1 MTRLKEFKENNPEYS
16 WSIIDVLSSIDISK
30 TNKFVP
36 LFLRV
41 IKSEN
46 MKGWHQADI
55 DEVAERISRTKIGY
69 TKEQLKGVSFQ
80 EFFPIYLQ
88 LRAIES
94 MINDE
99 NREMLSEFMDCY
111 EKGYIKNV
119 DLNKINTLEEV
130 MNLVSLSSI
139 SKIKN
144 ELSKQVINV
153 FEDDRWLL
161 VRPLTWEASKKY
173 GSATRWCT
181 TNSNNPDHFYRY
193 AKRGIL
199 LYCINLETGYK
210 VALFK
215 DTNVDV
221 GSTGEMSFWN
231 AKDDRIDSMQTELDF
246 YLYEIIRNLE
256 QVSNEKLSN
265 GMMEKEE
272 KSLGIFELKA
282 IREIRID
289 EDVPVENEV
298 HEYPTLME
306 EEPESEMFQQVR
318 EELNAEIAHEIR
330 HMVYRDHMDNRPYR
344 EVVAEMNERTVRG

>member
-55 DEVAERISRTKIGY
+55 DEVVERISRTKIGY
-69 TKEQLKGVSFQ
+69 TKEQLKGISFQ

-88 LRAIES
+88 LRTIES

-99 NREMLSEFMDCY
+99 NREMLYEFMDCY

-144 ELSKQVINV
+144 ELSKQVITV
-153 FEDDRWLL
+153 FEDNRWLL
-161 VRPLTWEASKKY
+161 VRPLTWESSKKY

-193 AKRGIL
+193 AKRGVL

-231 AKDDRIDSMQTELDF
+231 AKDDRIDSMQTELEPYIFDV
-246 YLYEIIRNLE
+246 IRNLE

-265 GMMEKEE
+265 GVMEKEE
-272 KSLGIFELKA
+272 KSLGIYELKSIRA
-282 IREIRID
+282 IRLE
-289 EDVPVENEV
+289 EDIPEEP

-306 EEPESEMFQQVR
+306 EEPETEMFNEIR
-318 EELNAEIAHEIR
+318 EELNHEIAHEIR

-344 EVVAEMNERTVRG
+344 EVVAEMNARIVRG

>member
-16 WSIIDVLSSIDISK
+16 WSIIDVLSNMDISK

-41 IKSEN
+41 IKSDN
-46 MKGWHQADI
+46 MKGWHPADI
-55 DEVAERISRTKIGY
+55 DEVSERISRAKIGY
-69 TKEQLKGVSFQ
+69 TKEMLKGISFQ

-289 EDVPVENEV
+289 VDVPVENEV

-344 EVVAEMNERTVRG
+344 EVVAEMNARTVRG

>member
-16 WSIIDVLSSIDISK
+16 WSIIDVLSNMDISK

-46 MKGWHQADI
+46 MKGWHPADI
-55 DEVAERISRTKIGY
+55 DEVSERISRAKIGY
-69 TKEQLKGVSFQ
+69 TKEMLKGISFQ
-80 EFFPIYLQ
+80 EFFPIFLQ

-231 AKDDRIDSMQTELDF
+231 AKDDRIDSMQTELDL

-298 HEYPTLME
+298 REYPTLME
-306 EEPESEMFQQVR
+306 EEPETEMFGEIR

-344 EVVAEMNERTVRG
+344 EVVAEMNARTVRG

>member
-16 WSIIDVLSSIDISK
+16 WSIIDVLSNMDISK

-46 MKGWHQADI
+46 MKGWHPADI
-55 DEVAERISRTKIGY
+55 DEVSERISRAKIGY
-69 TKEQLKGVSFQ
+69 TKEMLKGISFQ

-289 EDVPVENEV
+289 VDVPVENEV

>member
-16 WSIIDVLSSIDISK
+16 WSIIDVLSNMDISK

-46 MKGWHQADI
+46 MKGWHPADI
-55 DEVAERISRTKIGY
+55 DEVSERISRAKIGY
-69 TKEQLKGVSFQ
+69 TKEMLKGMSFQ
-80 EFFPIYLQ
+80 EFFPVYLQ
-88 LRAIES
+88 LRTIES

-298 HEYPTLME
+298 REYPTLME
-306 EEPESEMFQQVR
+306 EEPETEMFQQVR

-344 EVVAEMNERTVRG
+344 EVVAEMNARTVRG